1 MLLTTH
7 SNEVL
12 ADEDLDTDEVV
23 ILNPGEEGTEA
34 QTATSLPDIQPLLD
48 SELNLAEILS
58 PRTEP
63 EAVQELPNR
72 IAQR

>member
-1 MLLTTH
+1 
-7 SNEVL
+7 
-12 ADEDLDTDEVV
+12 
-23 ILNPGEEGTEA
+23 
-34 QTATSLPDIQPLLD
+34 LLD
-48 SELNLAEILS
+48 SELNIAEILS